1 MPCMQLWYTRMC
13 SELRKLNQWEACL
26 RRDVSQK
33 WLLCISGFI
42 SGHKQRALVCKLFYL
57 KFNICWKTCR
67 RWRAYVKRGEGP
79 GRRGKLKT
87 MKNPS
92 HTRRAVCADTGKLS
106 EHREKV
112 LWQSK
117 QAVTLNL
124 AETTQ
129 TDDVWHWMRR
139 GWCRNVAIRL
149 AGFMHESYK
158 QLLQRL
164 NICEGIRRHLVTVA
178 WLLEVTLCSTF
189 RFVAKSGFLKAFVLR
204 FN

>member
-1 MPCMQLWYTRMC
+1 MHAPSFGVTSVCAYLEAPLKSEQQMFPNPPASEMPCMHLWYTRMC

-57 KFNICWKTCR
+57 KFNSCWKTCR
-67 RWRAYVKRGEGP
+67 RWRAYVKRGESP
-79 GRRGKLKT
+79 KQRAKLKT

-92 HTRRAVCADTGKLS
+92 HTRRTVCADTGKLS
-106 EHREKV
+106 EHGEKV

-149 AGFMHESYK
+149 AGFMHES
-158 QLLQRL
+158 
-164 NICEGIRRHLVTVA
+164 
-178 WLLEVTLCSTF
+178 
-189 RFVAKSGFLKAFVLR
+189 
-204 FN
+204 